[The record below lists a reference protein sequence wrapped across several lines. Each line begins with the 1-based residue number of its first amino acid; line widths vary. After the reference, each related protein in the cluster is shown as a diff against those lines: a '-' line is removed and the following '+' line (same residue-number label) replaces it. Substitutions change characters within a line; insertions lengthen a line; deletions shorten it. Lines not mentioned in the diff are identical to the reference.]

1 MGEDGGQKPTGF
13 LGVHSRFARVV
24 KMVTEGEI
32 VLDLDEQV
40 GKAD

>member
-1 MGEDGGQKPTGF
+1 MGDDGGQECASL
-13 LGVHSRFARVV
+13 LGTHSSFARVV
-24 KMVTEGEI
+24 KMAAEGEI